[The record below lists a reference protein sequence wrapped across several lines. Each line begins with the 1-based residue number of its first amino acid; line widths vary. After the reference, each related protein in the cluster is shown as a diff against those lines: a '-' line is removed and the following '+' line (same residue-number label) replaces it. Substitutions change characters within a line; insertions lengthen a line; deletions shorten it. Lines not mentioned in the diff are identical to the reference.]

1 MDKMYR
7 VPKPVVVKNHIKFR
21 RINLGETALPLKL
34 AIELNDAPSVSQIA
48 EAFESINAF
57 ISRLIG
63 GVMASGDSKA
73 NDPKVSLALNA
84 AAQLHQSGEMF
95 TGSSPIARPQ
105 MVPRPQ

>member
-1 MDKMYR
+1 M
-7 VPKPVVVKNHIKFR
+7 
-21 RINLGETALPLKL
+21 PLKL
-34 AIELNDAPSVSQIA
+34 EIELNDTPAASQIA
-48 EAFESINAF
+48 TAFEEINTF

-73 NDPKVSLALNA
+73 NDPKVALALNA
-84 AAQLHQSGEMF
+84 ASQLHQSGEMF